1 MYWQA
6 AATQTALFVT
16 QAEAFT
22 REMERMS
29 KVIDSLQLENQQLRE
44 AGASGGAIIA
54 AMGGGDSL
62 EAELRAKNEQLE
74 VEIKSIKSNNV
85 RSMQK
90 LMKELNAKDRLLKEH
105 GVQV

>member
-1 MYWQA
+1 M
-6 AATQTALFVT
+6 T

-22 REMERMS
+22 RDLEHMS
-29 KVIDSLQLENQQLRE
+29 KVIESLQSENQKLRE
-44 AGASGGAIIA
+44 SGGAA
-54 AMGGGDSL
+54 AGGGATGAMGGGDSI
-62 EAELRAKNEQLE
+62 EVELRARNQQLE

-105 GVQV
+105 GVPI